1 MNKVVLMGRLT
12 KDPEIRYSSGQ
23 QESIAIGRY
32 TLAVDRRVRNNN
44 EQAADFIPIVT
55 FGKAAEFAEKY
66 LKKGTKLLVTGRIQT
81 GSYTNKDG
89 QKVYTTEVVAEDQE
103 FCESKTT
110 GHTQSSQGPTD
121 GFMNIPPGTEDDVP
135 FT

>member
-44 EQAADFIPIVT
+44 EQVADFIPIVT

-81 GSYTNKDG
+81 GSYTNQDG

-103 FCESKTT
+103 FCERKLE
-110 GHTQSSQGPTD
+110 GNTQSNQNPSD
-121 GFMNIPPGTEDDVP
+121 GFYNFPEGVEDDLP
-135 FT
+135 FR